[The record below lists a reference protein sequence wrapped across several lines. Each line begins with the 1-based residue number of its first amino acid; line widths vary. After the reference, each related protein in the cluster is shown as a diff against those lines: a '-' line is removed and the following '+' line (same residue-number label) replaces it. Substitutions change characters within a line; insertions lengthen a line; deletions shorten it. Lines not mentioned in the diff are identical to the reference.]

1 MLSINIKIEQ
11 IVEIIYGKGRIGRT
25 IVMKNRLY
33 RNRLSSRKKQI
44 AQLDK
49 ATSLYTEGRR
59 FESRE
64 GLLSFLSL
72 RLFYLLF
79 IWERIKL

>member
-1 MLSINIKIEQ
+1 MQ
-11 IVEIIYGKGRIGRT
+11 IVEITYGKRRIVSP

-33 RNRLSSRKKQI
+33 CRTGSAYVRKQI